1 MHTAQHSHRMQW
13 LALRQSPRPGPKP
26 PAAAGLSAQAFAEKA
41 VEHLRLSALDC
52 NDGRRKAGRGKTYV
66 KDSYFFFH
74 PVVDPCS

>member
-41 VEHLRLSALDC
+41 VEHLCLSALDC
-52 NDGRRKAGRGKTYV
+52 VMGGGKQEGG
-66 KDSYFFFH
+66 KH
-74 PVVDPCS
+74 M